1 MYPVSNMLNGIKNA
15 NRAGR
20 ESVLVPQSK
29 LCLAIAQKLSKEGY
43 VGEIAQKVRRGRPV
57 FEVSL
62 VTTTEG
68 DPRINDIVC
77 ISKPSRRM
85 YTSMHEIKP
94 FKNGRGSFVYSTPKG
109 ILTDKE
115 ARKENV
121 GGEILF
127 SIW

>member
-20 ESVLVPQSK
+20 ESVIVPQSK
-29 LCLAIAQKLSKEGY
+29 LCLAIAEKLSKLGF
-43 VGEIAQKVRRGRPV
+43 VGVVSQKTRRGRPV
-57 FEVSL
+57 LEVGL
-62 VTTTEG
+62 VTVEG
-68 DPRINDIVC
+68 APKINDIICV
-77 ISKPSRRM
+77 SKPSRRM
-85 YTSMHEIKP
+85 YSSMHEIRP
-94 FKNGRGSFVYSTPKG
+94 YKNGYGSYVYSTPKG

>member
-20 ESVLVPQSK
+20 ESVVVPHSK
-29 LCLAIAQKLSKEGY
+29 LCLAIAKKLSQQGY
-43 VGEIAQKVRRGRPV
+43 VGVVSEKTRRGRPV
-57 FEVSL
+57 IEVSL
-62 VTTTEG
+62 VTTAEG
-68 DPRINDIVC
+68 KPKINEIVC

-85 YTSMHEIKP
+85 YSSMHEIKP
-94 FKNGRGSFVYSTPKG
+94 FKNGYGAFVFSTPKG
-109 ILTDKE
+109 ILTDKD

-121 GGEILF
+121 GGEVLF

>member
-20 ESVLVPQSK
+20 ESVIVPMSK
-29 LCLAIAQKLSKEGY
+29 LSLSIADKLSKLGY
-43 VGEIAQKVRRGRPV
+43 VGGISQKTRKGRPV
-57 FEVSL
+57 FEVTL
-62 VTTTEG
+62 ITVDGE
-68 DPRINDIVC
+68 PKINDIICV
-77 ISKPSRRM
+77 SKPSRRM
-85 YTSMHEIKP
+85 YSSMSEIRP
-94 FKNGRGSFVYSTPKG
+94 FKNGYGSYVYSTPKG

-121 GGEILF
+121 GGEVLF

>member
-20 ESVLVPQSK
+20 ESVVVPHSK
-29 LCLAIAQKLSKEGY
+29 LCLAIATKLSKEGY
-43 VGEIAQKVRRGRPV
+43 VGVVSEKTRRGRPV
-57 FEVSL
+57 IEIGLITVD
-62 VTTTEG
+62 G
-68 DPRINDIVC
+68 KAKINNVVC

-94 FKNGRGSFVYSTPKG
+94 FKNGFGAFVYSTPKG

-121 GGEILF
+121 GGEVLF

>member
-1 MYPVSNMLNGIKNA
+1 MLNGIKNA

-20 ESVLVPQSK
+20 ESVIVPLSK
-29 LCLAIAQKLSKEGY
+29 LCLSIAEKLSKLGY
-43 VGEIAQKVRRGRPV
+43 VGIVSQKTRRGRPV
-57 FEVSL
+57 LEVNL
-62 VTTTEG
+62 ITVDG
-68 DPRINDIVC
+68 GPKINDIVC
-77 ISKPSRRM
+77 VSKPSRRM
-85 YTSMHEIKP
+85 YSSMHEIRP
-94 FKNGRGSFVYSTPKG
+94 FKNGFGSYVYSTPKG

>member
-1 MYPVSNMLNGIKNA
+1 MYPVSNMLSGIKNA

-20 ESVLVPQSK
+20 DSVIVPHSK
-29 LCLAIAQKLSKEGY
+29 LCLAIAKKLSKEGY
-43 VGEIAQKVRRGRPV
+43 VGVVSEKTRKGRPV
-57 FEVSL
+57 FEVAL
-62 VTTTEG
+62 LQVEG
-68 DPRINDIVC
+68 QPKINEIVC

-85 YTSMHEIKP
+85 YSSMHEIKP
-94 FKNGRGSFVYSTPKG
+94 FKNGRGAYVYSTPKG

-127 SIW
+127 NIW

>member
-1 MYPVSNMLNGIKNA
+1 MDPVSNMLNGIKNA

-20 ESVLVPQSK
+20 ESVIVPHSK
-29 LCLAIAQKLSKEGY
+29 LCLAIAKSLSKQGY
-43 VGEIAQKVRRGRPV
+43 VGVVSEKSRRGRPV
-57 FEVSL
+57 IEVAL
-62 VTTTEG
+62 VQVEG
-68 DPRINDIVC
+68 APKINEIVC

-94 FKNGRGSFVYSTPKG
+94 FKNGRGAYVYSTPKG

-121 GGEILF
+121 GGEVLF

>member
-1 MYPVSNMLNGIKNA
+1 MLNGIKNA

-20 ESVLVPQSK
+20 ESVIVPHSK
-29 LCLAIAQKLSKEGY
+29 LCLAIATKLSKEGY
-43 VGEIAQKVRRGRPV
+43 VGVVSEKVRRGRPV
-57 FEVSL
+57 IEVNL
-62 VTTTEG
+62 VEVDG
-68 DPRINDIVC
+68 QPKINEIVC

-85 YTSMHEIKP
+85 YSSMSEIKP
-94 FKNGRGSFVYSTPKG
+94 FKNGHGSFVYSTPKG

>member
-20 ESVLVPQSK
+20 DSVIVPQSK
-29 LCLAIAQKLSKEGY
+29 LCLAIAEKLSKIGY
-43 VGEIAQKVRRGRPV
+43 VGAIAQKTRRGRPV
-57 FEVSL
+57 LEISL
-62 VTTTEG
+62 VTTEEG
-68 DPRINDIVC
+68 QPKINEIVC

-121 GGEILF
+121 GGEVLF
-127 SIW
+127 NIW